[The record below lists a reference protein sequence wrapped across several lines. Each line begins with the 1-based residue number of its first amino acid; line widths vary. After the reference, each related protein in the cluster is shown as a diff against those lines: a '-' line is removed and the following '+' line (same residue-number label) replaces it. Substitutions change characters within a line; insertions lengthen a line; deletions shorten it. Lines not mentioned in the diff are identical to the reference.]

1 MKEWFDGL
9 EPRERLILSV
19 GAVFLALVLAWV
31 LLIHPLYV
39 ASGERAERVA
49 QLRADLARATALG
62 VEIRTLGSAGPTRTA
77 PGAANQSLMILLERS
92 AREAGLQVNQS
103 RPLDTTTVRVRFEA
117 APFDTLV
124 RWMGTLANRYGVQ
137 ADVVSL
143 DQLDA
148 PGMVDAQI
156 TLKRP
161 TA

>member
-1 MKEWFDGL
+1 MKDWFDNL
-9 EPRERLILSV
+9 EPRERLLV
-19 GAVFLALVLAWV
+19 ALAAVVVTLALAWL

-39 ASGERAERVA
+39 AGSQRAERVA
-49 QLRADLARATALG
+49 QLRSDLARANTLG
-62 VEIRTLGSAGPTRTA
+62 AEIRALAASGGPRVTQA
-77 PGAANQSLMILLERS
+77 DANQSLMILLERS

-103 RPLDTTTVRVRFEA
+103 RPLDTATVRVRFES

-124 RWMGTLANRYGVQ
+124 RWLGTLASRYGVQ

-143 DQLDA
+143 DKLGA

-161 TA
+161 AA